1 MNAELSVF
9 IQSISALYR
18 GNQAIVRN
26 LAYIQT
32 ELPELALPGELSGE
46 IAELCEDFLSAAY
59 DVNTEI
65 RNLEDKLGMHP
76 GEEPYDPNIVN
87 PDPRVTM
94 GFIERWTG
102 TEVHK
107 LDALVRKVW
116 ALADQ
121 DAPAYGLVNM
131 LLTESAGN
139 ILQAYHA
146 MKADLARIAEQIE
159 IHG

>member
-1 MNAELSVF
+1 MSAEPSVF
-9 IQSISALYR
+9 VQSISALYR
-18 GNQAIVRN
+18 GNQAIVHN

-32 ELPELALPGELSGE
+32 ELPRLALAGELSGE
-46 IAELCEDFLSAAY
+46 IAELCEGFLSAAY

-65 RNLEDKLGMHP
+65 RNLEDKLGLHP
-76 GEEPYDPNIVN
+76 DEEPFDPNIVN

-94 GFIERWTG
+94 GFIEHWTG
-102 TEVHK
+102 NEVHK

-121 DAPAYGLVNM
+121 DAPAYGLVNV

-139 ILQAYHA
+139 ILQAYNA
-146 MKADLARIAEQIE
+146 MKAELARITQQRDIRR
-159 IHG
+159 